1 MGTGGNG
8 IDVSKKP
15 SLYNSREDGCWLC
28 GNPNVEEHHIL
39 PSSRRPISDREG
51 LTIYLCRN
59 HHQGPMGVHQDK
71 QLDKWLR
78 ADAQRRWEQ
87 REGLE
92 GKEAHDAFRK
102 VFYVSYL

>member
-1 MGTGGNG
+1 MP
-8 IDVSKKP
+8 KKP
-15 SLYNSREDGCWLC
+15 SLYNTRSDGCWLC

-51 LTIYLCRN
+51 LTIFLCHL

-71 QLDKWLR
+71 GFDKWLR
-78 ADAQRRWEQ
+78 ADAQRRWEE
-87 REGLE
+87 REGITDDPDHNE
-92 GKEAHDAFRK
+92 FRS